1 MRLAAFVAPAI
12 VALLVLSG
20 CVDPTETKEQQQAR
34 RAGQIGTALPISD
47 GWAEAVFAVD
57 DDHNHKD
64 FAQHVG
70 LTTSNFQVIG
80 HDPLTTDYHGK
91 SAGGYFCADV
101 REGGDRRLSV
111 VHSWVSDVAYVI
123 SDVSD
128 PLNPKKIGEFVMANT
143 HVYDLALTPDQNW
156 VLLSTSPGTNSVGED
171 PMEDDAMY
179 APGDILFRDA
189 CSGETKIVDGPEQ
202 GLPFSSGLVLV
213 DITNPR
219 NPSIADFRHIP
230 VTGGHSV
237 RVENVDGSDLIL
249 ISTTSGLPQVGNP
262 TGYYLT
268 AAYWFMDFIDSP
280 AGRKLNFLSHYQY
293 PAKPAPV
300 PQLQVPSSLHDG
312 FIQKHP
318 VTGTWLA
325 YLAAGDSGLAI
336 LDITDPMLPTLIGT
350 WNDWT
355 AFGEGAPPGQPFV
368 HEALP
373 LETTWDGRHY
383 TFIGEECGP
392 RPNTPTCLVAM
403 LDTTDPA
410 NIEFVSGWTLPF
422 MVQSQGAMYSL
433 HYLAIQNRTLFV
445 SAYHA
450 GVWAVDVSTPE
461 AIRTMPSIGAFMPE
475 IPPPKGTVYPDHV
488 YHYTPIVMDVLPL
501 SDGNMIVYDG
511 TSGLYVVKFDH
522 SNPAPSPDPWPFP
535 FNQ

>member
-1 MRLAAFVAPAI
+1 MRFSAVVAPTI
-12 VALLVLSG
+12 VAFLLFSG
-20 CVDPTETKEQQQAR
+20 CVDPSTTGGEQQAR
-34 RAGQIGTALPISD
+34 RAGQVGTALPISA
-47 GWAEAVFAVD
+47 GWAEAVMTVGE
-57 DDHNHKD
+57 DHNHKD

-70 LTTSNFQVIG
+70 LSSTNFQVVG

-101 REGGDRRLSV
+101 REGDGKRLSV

-123 SDVSD
+123 SDVTD
-128 PLNPKKIGEFVMANT
+128 PMNPKKIGEFVMANT

-156 VLLSTSPGTNSVGED
+156 VLLSTSPGTNNVGED
-171 PMEDDAMY
+171 PMEDTAY

-189 CSGETKIVDGPEQ
+189 CTGETKLVDGPEQ
-202 GLPFSSGLVLV
+202 GFPFASGLVLV
-213 DITNPR
+213 DIRNPR

-237 RVENVDGSDLIL
+237 RVETKDGEDLIL

-268 AAYWFMDFIDSP
+268 AAYWFMNFIDSP

-300 PQLQVPSSLHDG
+300 PTLQVPSSLHDG
-312 FIQKHP
+312 FLQKHP

-325 YLAAGDSGLAI
+325 YLAVGDSGLAI
-336 LDITDPMLPTLIGT
+336 LDITDPMLPELLGT
-350 WNDWT
+350 WNDFEV
-355 AFGEGAPPGQPFV
+355 FGEGAPNVPFV

-373 LETTWDGRHY
+373 LDTTWDGKHY
-383 TFIGEECGP
+383 TWIGEECAP
-392 RPNTPTCLVAM
+392 RPDGQRCTVAM
-403 LDTTDPA
+403 LDTTDPTD
-410 NIEFVSGWTLPF
+410 IQFVSGWALPIE
-422 MVQSQGAMYSL
+422 VESSGATYSL

-450 GVWAVDVSTPE
+450 GVWAVDLSTPE
-461 AIRTMPSIGAFMPE
+461 AMRTMPSIGAFMPD
-475 IPPPKGTVYPDHV
+475 IAPPKGTVYPAHV

-522 SNPAPSPDPWPFP
+522 SNPAPPPAPWPFP